1 MIKDQ
6 KFTKWINK
14 FNVEEILNLIEKG
27 NNIKQIS
34 NIIGIPDK
42 RLCDMFKEYNMPKKS
57 MRQKIAKNQDFF
69 EIIDSEIKAYLL
81 GYIVADGCISI
92 EPKKRNGIIYSY
104 SKRLG
109 FNSSIDDKE
118 VIELLKNNISP
129 NITIKEFNRSTK
141 TTIRKNQLNLRFSS
155 SKIVDD
161 LIKLN
166 VIPNKTYH
174 SDFIFPFEI
183 LTNENKIHF
192 IRGFFD
198 GDGSVAKSDIS
209 FVSTSVLF
217 LNQIKEI
224 LLFNIPNITYR
235 IYEIEG
241 ITIKYYRLNIN
252 IGKNIRYAIYN
263 LFYNNANYFL
273 TRKKLK
279 FNIENTVL
287 N

>member
-1 MIKDQ
+1 MIKGQ

-14 FNVEEILNLIEKG
+14 FNVDEILNFIEQG
-27 NNIKQIS
+27 NNIKEIS
-34 NIIGIPDK
+34 KIIEIPEK
-42 RLCDMFKEYNMPKKS
+42 RLSEMFKEYNISKKS

-104 SKRLG
+104 SKRLS

-118 VIELLKNNISP
+118 VIELLKDNISP
-129 NITIKEFNRSTK
+129 NSTIKEFNNSSK
-141 TTIRKNQLNLRFSS
+141 TIVRKNQLNLRFSS

-166 VIPNKTYH
+166 ITPNKTYN
-174 SDFIFPFEI
+174 SSFIFPFEL

-198 GDGSVAKSDIS
+198 GDGCISKSDIS
-209 FVSTSVLF
+209 FVSTSELF
-217 LNQIKEI
+217 LNQILEI
-224 LLFNIPNITYR
+224 LLDNLPTIKYR
-235 IYEIEG
+235 FYEIEG
-241 ITIKYYRLNIN
+241 KTIKYYKLHIN
-252 IGKNIRYAIYN
+252 NGKNTRGKIYN
-263 LFYNNANYFL
+263 LFYNNSNYYL